1 MFLKWIGFEY
11 LVWAQNFRMLGP
23 EIKTVA
29 ESRAEICGFIG
40 TAALVWLG
48 LEPEPGG
55 HLGRRTGSP
64 SSPARARIS
73 RAGLAWPDLQGPGL
87 ARRGLA
93 YAYYMGWDLSGV
105 GWCSGGHP

>member
-48 LEPEPGG
+48 LEPEPCRI
-55 HLGRRTGSP
+55 LVDTCQ
-64 SSPARARIS
+64 SSADRARPCTLDFQAE
-73 RAGLAWPDLQGPGL
+73 RPL
-87 ARRGLA
+87 
-93 YAYYMGWDLSGV
+93 
-105 GWCSGGHP
+105 